1 MSRPSASMST
11 VKGFSL
17 TFDDLAA
24 FTNHVLYAPSSPAP
38 IRDTPKVTEARVSAE
53 CNFHSKPTRRSLP
66 SRTSRFKSMYSPT
79 DSLYFTQKSN
89 YNRAT
94 SAFVHPEQQRFR
106 HRHSGSSTS
115 STGSWQSSSSRSSAS
130 PHVRTESWTPTS
142 PQFIDHPPRRLTER
156 ERAALAN
163 YTEPEM
169 DITDMVGL
177 YRDQR
182 MSFEPLR

>member
-38 IRDTPKVTEARVSAE
+38 IRDTPKVTEAR
-53 CNFHSKPTRRSLP
+53 
-66 SRTSRFKSMYSPT
+66 
-79 DSLYFTQKSN
+79 KSN